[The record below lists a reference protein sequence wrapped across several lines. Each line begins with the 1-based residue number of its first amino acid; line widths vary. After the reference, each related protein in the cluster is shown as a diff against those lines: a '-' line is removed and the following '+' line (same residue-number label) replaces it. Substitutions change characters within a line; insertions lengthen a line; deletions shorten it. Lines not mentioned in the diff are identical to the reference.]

1 MEDSNHFKD
10 IFEIIQRISKDVQEG
25 IYFLKDQLHISM
37 GKVMTEDSHEPTY
50 SWLGNEFSKKMISL
64 NPIDHFKSEQ
74 KIRIGKNH
82 SSQIIR
88 IAYVLKA
95 T

>member
-1 MEDSNHFKD
+1 MDGRVTN
-10 IFEIIQRISKDVQEG
+10 
-25 IYFLKDQLHISM
+25 FL
-37 GKVMTEDSHEPTY
+37 GNFMTEDSHEPTY

-82 SSQIIR
+82 SS
-88 IAYVLKA
+88 
-95 T
+95 